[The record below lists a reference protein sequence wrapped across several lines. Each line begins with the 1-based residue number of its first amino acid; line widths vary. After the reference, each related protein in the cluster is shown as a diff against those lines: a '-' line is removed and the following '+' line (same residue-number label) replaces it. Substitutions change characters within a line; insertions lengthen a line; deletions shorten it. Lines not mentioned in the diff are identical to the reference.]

1 MAYIC
6 KFYISSYCFY
16 QSYLSQGYFRL
27 LFACIEKLLGS
38 LQVKHFVLHAADEA
52 ESIWINKFGFSR
64 ISPEKVSSIRF
75 ELSVL
80 EQHILSCG
88 SHNMPIFFFFYFFLF
103 LFAVEW
109 IYKRCSLNSFPG
121 YISTSQANTPVPDF
135 HSRKLNQTFSLL
147 VALKSFLFFWRFRL
161 NGFCFD
167 MHSERFSV

>member
-88 SHNMPIFFFFYFFLF
+88 SHNMPIFFFFISFFFCLQ
-103 LFAVEW
+103 
-109 IYKRCSLNSFPG
+109 LNEYTNGAHLTHFQGTSVLHKLIPQCQ
-121 YISTSQANTPVPDF
+121 ISTQGN
-135 HSRKLNQTFSLL
+135 
-147 VALKSFLFFWRFRL
+147 
-161 NGFCFD
+161 
-167 MHSERFSV
+167 